1 MIGEV
6 KASQNNTASLIYR
19 FSSRV
24 TFVVEYD
31 NKWKLIHVHQS
42 VPDLNQGDEEFF
54 PHRMIEDSKLQLE
67 KQIIQKTK
75 ELEMSNQQV
84 IYNLKHDYLE
94 EEIKKAMNEHKY
106 GAILVLI
113 LTPLKRLMIVMDIL
127 LAIKR

>member
-42 VPDLNQGDEEFF
+42 VPDLNREEEEFF

-67 KQIIQKTK
+67 K
-75 ELEMSNQQV
+75 
-84 IYNLKHDYLE
+84 
-94 EEIKKAMNEHKY
+94 
-106 GAILVLI
+106 
-113 LTPLKRLMIVMDIL
+113 
-127 LAIKR
+127 